1 VERER
6 RVTRWRLAWLLAVA
20 AAAPLAAEWMR
31 TPGWILALGFP
42 LLAAAAWAAL
52 WRERRGAPARGVWL
66 AGAGVLSALAVAACV
81 FTWRLGRVRDAWPRA
96 RERAVTAASRRLEK
110 DLGAAFAAARALA
123 DRAALVT
130 GPPGEE
136 TFRRVSRLVRDR
148 VPARAVVLFDAAGRP
163 TAWAGTVRV
172 PLSAAGPDLSTVT
185 SPFYLWLVARR
196 QAEGGQGTAVAA
208 VLLARASYAPRT
220 SVALTDR
227 FAERSGVGLQF
238 YQPGGAPPDS
248 DVFYYVAPGGVRQGD
263 TLFAVQPMPPAQ
275 DVAYSELLASSRR
288 AVFWLVAALLL
299 TTAAG
304 AVRAAPGAA
313 GAAVTVTAVA
323 VFLARAPLGEAFGP
337 GGLFASATYYQD
349 VLGPFSKSAGVL
361 MLSGFVVAV
370 FACALWRRGLRPRW
384 ASGLVALALIGLAPY
399 LLQDLARGITPPAD
413 GISLGLWLTWQVG
426 LVLAASALVLLAA
439 ALVRGPAVPA
449 HGGLWPFLASAL
461 AVALAVA
468 GLFLWEPRGAWPG
481 WYPYLWLP
489 ALLVAVKPMPFRS
502 TIATVAVVAGSSA
515 ALLEWGVTTQG
526 RIALA
531 ARDLEGLGNRA
542 DPLKVALFD
551 RLIHSVPP
559 ATSPQTASDLYLL
572 WRRSDLAAHNYPM
585 SLAVWSADARP
596 VLALELAQVDL
607 PDSLV
612 RSQVVEA
619 LQERLPLVRSYL
631 LVPGVYGLATMPLG
645 DGRVLTV
652 TVGPQTELVTPT
664 RVARLLAG
672 AGAEPASPYR
682 LTLSPREPAG
692 PAPGARATWV
702 RSGWTIR
709 GQRVL
714 ELPGG
719 PRHVHAQV
727 DLGGLSSLLQQ
738 GLLLLVLDF
747 GVLAALWLVV
757 ELVSGRLVPNLRA
770 WVPRVRRSL
779 RARLT
784 VSLAAFFVVPTVA
797 LAAWSYARQEDE
809 FLRSRE
815 LLMSRTLR
823 DAGAALEDAT
833 GDTAA
838 ALGDVAQNVDA
849 ELVLSQGGRLVASSA
864 PVLSD
869 LGLVDWLLPPRVF
882 MRLTLGDYLELTSRE
897 EDTPQPVLVGYRL
910 LAPAGESQA
919 SVLSSPQLLSDEAL
933 GAREEELGIAVLVA
947 AVLGIVAAV
956 FLSGLAARALALPL
970 RHLADAALAAGTGAR
985 PAPAGRAMPSELES
999 VYRAIE
1005 QAAADVEKGHEAQ
1018 RVLAW
1023 GEMARQVAHEIK
1035 NPLTP
1040 IRLGIQHLMRVHRER
1055 PAELGGVVDG
1065 TGQRI
1070 LAEIDRLDA
1079 IARAFSRFAL
1089 PSAAAAPL
1097 EAVDAAE
1104 VVREVVGLYRLGEAP
1119 IRWDVEAAAGI
1130 AVRARRDELVEVLVN
1145 LFENAR
1151 DAAATRVV
1159 VTVARAAAAEPGGP
1173 SGQVARIEV
1182 CDDGRGIVPALLPR
1196 VFEPRFSTTTSGS
1209 GLGLAIARRLV
1220 EGWGGT
1226 IGIASAE
1233 GAGTTVTLRLAGP
1246 VPPAPASGGP

>member
-1 VERER
+1 
-6 RVTRWRLAWLLAVA
+6 VTRNRLAWLFAVA

-31 TPGWILALGFP
+31 APGWVLALGVV
-42 LLAAAAWAAL
+42 LLGVAAWVAL
-52 WRERRGAPARGVWL
+52 WRERRAARWVWV
-66 AGAGVLSALAVAACV
+66 AGAALLSVLAVVVSAS
-81 FTWRLGRVRDAWPRA
+81 TWRLGWVRGAWPRA
-96 RERAVTAASRRLEK
+96 REEAVTRASRLLDG
-110 DLGAAFAAARALA
+110 DLHAAFTAVYALA
-123 DRAALVT
+123 GRAALVA
-130 GPPGEE
+130 GPSREDA
-136 TFRRVSRLVRDR
+136 FRRLAGLLHGRS
-148 VPARAVVLFDAAGRP
+148 PARAVVLFDASGRP
-163 TAWAGTVRV
+163 AAWAGTVRV
-172 PLSAAGPDLSTVT
+172 PLTAAGPELSTVT
-185 SPFYLWLVARR
+185 TPFYLWLVARR
-196 QAEGGQGTAVAA
+196 QARGGETAVAA
-208 VLLARASYAPRT
+208 VLLARASDAPRT
-220 SVALTDR
+220 GVALTDR
-227 FAERSGVGLQF
+227 FAERAGVGLQF
-238 YQPGGAPPDS
+238 YQPRAAPPDS
-248 DVFYYVAPGGVRQGD
+248 DVFYYVAPEGAGD

-275 DVAYSELLASSRR
+275 DVALSDLLASSRR
-288 AVFWLVAALLL
+288 AVFWLAVALLL
-299 TTAAG
+299 VTGAG
-304 AVRAAPGAA
+304 AARAASGAA
-313 GAAVTVTAVA
+313 GAAVTGGAVA
-323 VFLARAPLGEAFGP
+323 LFLARAPLGEAFGP
-337 GGLFASATYYQD
+337 GGLFSSATYFQS

-361 MLSGFVVAV
+361 TLTGFVVAV

-384 ASGLVALALIGLAPY
+384 ASGLAALVLIALAPY

-413 GISLGLWLTWQVG
+413 GVSLGLWLMWQLG

-515 ALLEWGVTTQG
+515 ALLEWGVTTEG
-526 RIALA
+526 RLALA

-551 RLIHSVPP
+551 RLIHAVPP
-559 ATSPQTASDLYLL
+559 ATSPQSASDLYLL
-572 WRRSDLAAHNYPM
+572 WRRSDFAAHDYPM
-585 SLAVWSADARP
+585 SLAVWSADSQRT
-596 VLALELAQVDL
+596 LALDLAELDI

-612 RSQVVEA
+612 RGQVGEA
-619 LQERLPLVRSYL
+619 LRERLPLVRSYL
-631 LVPGVYGLATMPLG
+631 LLPGVYGLATVPLN
-645 DGRVLTV
+645 DGRVLAV
-652 TVGPQTELVTPT
+652 AVGPQSQLVTPS

-672 AGAEPASPYR
+672 AGEEPAPPYR
-682 LTLSPREPAG
+682 LSLSPREPAS
-692 PAPGARATWV
+692 PHPTSRAMWV
-702 RSGWTIR
+702 RAGWSIR
-709 GQRVL
+709 GERVL

-747 GVLAALWLVV
+747 GMLAALWLVV
-757 ELVSGRLVPNLRA
+757 ELVSGRFVPNLRA

-797 LAAWSYARQEDE
+797 LAAWSYKRQEDE

-815 LLMSRTLR
+815 LLMTRTLR
-823 DAGAALEDAT
+823 DAGAALEDAAP
-833 GDTAA
+833 DPAR
-838 ALGDVAQNVDA
+838 ALRDVAQNVDA
-849 ELVLSQGGRLVASSA
+849 ELVLSQGGVLEASSA
-864 PVLSD
+864 PLLRD
-869 LGLVDWLLPPRVF
+869 LGLVDWLLPPRAF
-882 MRLTLGDYLELTSRE
+882 TRLAFGDYLELTSE
-897 EDTPQPVLVGYRL
+897 EQDTPQPVLVGYRL
-910 LAPAGESQA
+910 LGQEGASQA
-919 SVLSSPQLLSDEAL
+919 SILSSPQLLSDEAL

-956 FLSGLAARALALPL
+956 FLSGLAARALARPL
-970 RHLADAALAAGTGAR
+970 RNLAEAALAVGTGGR
-985 PAPAGRAMPSELES
+985 PGPAGGAMPSELVP

-1005 QAAADVEKGHEAQ
+1005 QAAADVEKGQEAQ

-1040 IRLGIQHLMRVHRER
+1040 IRLGIQHLMRVHREH
-1055 PAELGGVVDG
+1055 PGELGGVVDG
-1065 TGQRI
+1065 TGRRI

-1079 IARAFSRFAL
+1079 IARAFSRFAF
-1089 PSAAAAPL
+1089 PAGPAAPL
-1097 EAVDAAE
+1097 ETVDAAE
-1104 VVREVVGLYRLGEAP
+1104 VVREVVGLYRLGQAP
-1119 IRWDVEAAAGI
+1119 LRWEIEAASP
-1130 AVRARRDELVEVLVN
+1130 VMVMVRRDEFVEVLVN

-1159 VTVARAAAAEPGGP
+1159 VSVARPAAAGLPAERAVIA
-1173 SGQVARIEV
+1173 VA
-1182 CDDGRGIVPALLPR
+1182 DDGRGISPALLPR

-1246 VPPAPASGGP
+1246 ALPAPASGGP

>member
-1 VERER
+1 M
-6 RVTRWRLAWLLAVA
+6 TRWRLAWLFAVA

-31 TPGWILALGFP
+31 APGWVLAAGSV

-52 WRERRGAPARGVWL
+52 WRERRTGRARGVFFV
-66 AGAGVLSALAVAACV
+66 GAALLSALAVATCV
-81 FTWRLGRVRDAWPRA
+81 FTWRLGAVRGAWPRA
-96 RERAVTAASRRLEK
+96 REHAVTAASRRLER
-110 DLGAAFAAARALA
+110 DLRAAFAAARALA
-123 DRAALVT
+123 DQAAQVG
-130 GPPGEE
+130 GPPGDEV
-136 TFRRVSRLVRDR
+136 FRRLGALVRDR
-148 VPARAVVLFDAAGRP
+148 APARAVVLFDAAGRP
-163 TAWAGTVRV
+163 AAWAGTVRM
-172 PLSAAGPDLSTVT
+172 PLSATGPELSTVT
-185 SPFYLWLVARR
+185 TPFYLWLVARR
-196 QAEGGQGTAVAA
+196 QTHGGGGTAVAA

-220 SVALTDR
+220 GVALTDR
-227 FAERSGVGLQF
+227 FAERAGVGLQF

-248 DVFYYVAPGGVRQGD
+248 DVFYYVAPAGVRAGD
-263 TLFAVQPMPPAQ
+263 TLFAVQPMPPEQ
-275 DVAYSELLASSRR
+275 DVAYSDLLASSRR

-299 TTAAG
+299 VTGAG
-304 AVRAAPGAA
+304 AVRAVPGAGGA
-313 GAAVTVTAVA
+313 VVTAAAVAP
-323 VFLARAPLGEAFGP
+323 FLARAPLGEAFGP
-337 GGLFASATYYQD
+337 GGLFSSATYFQD
-349 VLGPFSKSAGVL
+349 VIGPFSKSTGVL
-361 MLSGFVVAV
+361 TLTGFVVAV

-384 ASGLVALALIGLAPY
+384 ASGLAALFLIALAPY

-413 GISLGLWLTWQVG
+413 GVSLGLWLMWQVG

-439 ALVRGPAVPA
+439 ALVRGPAVPV

-502 TIATVAVVAGSSA
+502 TIATVAVVAGTSA
-515 ALLEWGVTTQG
+515 ALLEWGVTTQS

-531 ARDLEGLGNRA
+531 ARDLEGLGNRT

-551 RLIHSVPP
+551 RLIHTVPST
-559 ATSPQTASDLYLL
+559 TSPQTASDLYLL
-572 WRRSDLAAHNYPM
+572 WRRSDFAAHNYPM
-585 SLAVWSADARP
+585 SLAVWSAEAQRT
-596 VLALELAQVDL
+596 LALDLAQLNL

-612 RSQVVEA
+612 RTQVQEA
-619 LQERLPLVRSYL
+619 LRERIPLVRSYL
-631 LVPGVYGLATMPLG
+631 LLPGVYGLATLPLS
-645 DGRVLTV
+645 DGRVLAV
-652 TVGPQTELVTPT
+652 AVGPQSELVTPS
-664 RVARLLAG
+664 RVARLLAV
-672 AGAEPASPYR
+672 AGEKPAPPYR
-682 LTLSPREPAG
+682 LTMSPREPEG
-692 PAPGARATWV
+692 PPPPRVMWV

-709 GQRVL
+709 GERVL

-770 WVPRVRRSL
+770 WIPRVRRSL

-809 FLRSRE
+809 LLRSRE
-815 LLMSRTLR
+815 LLMTRTLR

-833 GDTAA
+833 TDPAR
-838 ALGDVAQNVDA
+838 ALGDVAENVDA
-849 ELVLSQGGRLVASSA
+849 ELVLSQGGQLVASSA
-864 PVLSD
+864 PLLRD
-869 LGLVDWLLPPRVF
+869 LGLVDWLLPPRAF
-882 MRLTLGDYLELTSRE
+882 TRLAFGDNLELTSAE

-910 LAPAGESQA
+910 LGQGGASQA
-919 SVLSSPQLLSDEAL
+919 SILSSPQLLSDEAL

-947 AVLGIVAAV
+947 AVLGIVAAI
-956 FLSGLAARALALPL
+956 FLSGLAARALARPL
-970 RHLADAALAAGTGAR
+970 RNLADAALAAGTGAR
-985 PAPAGRAMPSELES
+985 PVPAGGAMPSELEP

-1055 PAELGGVVDG
+1055 PGELGGVVDG
-1065 TGQRI
+1065 TGRRI

-1089 PSAAAAPL
+1089 PSAASAPL

-1119 IRWDVEAAAGI
+1119 ILWEVEAGAGVL
-1130 AVRARRDELVEVLVN
+1130 VRARRDEFVEVLVN

-1151 DAAATRVV
+1151 DAAAKRVV
-1159 VTVARAAAAEPGGP
+1159 VTVAQSVDGEPDGP
-1173 SGQVARIEV
+1173 PGQAARIEV
-1182 CDDGRGIVPALLPR
+1182 TDDGRGISPALLPR
-1196 VFEPRFSTTTSGS
+1196 VFEPRFSATTSGS

-1246 VPPAPASGGP
+1246 VPRAPESGGP

>member
-1 VERER
+1 VR
-6 RVTRWRLAWLLAVA
+6 RYRLAWLFALA

-31 TPGWILALGFP
+31 EPRWALA
-42 LLAAAAWAAL
+42 LAAAPLAIVAWAPL
-52 WRERRGAPARGVWL
+52 WREGRATRGLWV
-66 AGAGVLSALAVAACV
+66 AGATLLSVLAVTMVVC
-81 FTWRLGRVRDAWPRA
+81 TWRLGSVRGAWPRA
-96 RERAVTAASRRLEK
+96 HEQAVTRASRLLDK
-110 DLGAAFAAARALA
+110 DLHAAFTTVRTLA
-123 DRAALVT
+123 DRAALVS
-130 GPPGEE
+130 GPSSGE
-136 TFRRVSRLVRDR
+136 TFRRLAGLAHGRS
-148 VPARAVVLFDAAGRP
+148 PARAVVLFGATGRP

-172 PLSAAGPDLSTVT
+172 PLTAEGPELSTVT
-185 SPFYLWLVARR
+185 TPFYLWLVARR
-196 QAEGGQGTAVAA
+196 QTPDGAGTAVAA
-208 VLLARASYAPRT
+208 ILLARASIAPRT
-220 SVALTDR
+220 GVALTDR

-238 YQPGGAPPDS
+238 YRPGGAPPDS
-248 DVFYYVAPGGVRQGD
+248 DVFYYVAPEGVGAGD
-263 TLFAVQPMPPAQ
+263 TLFAVQPMPPDQ
-275 DVAYSELLASSRR
+275 DVAISDLLASSRR

-299 TTAAG
+299 VTGAG
-304 AVRAAPGAA
+304 AMRAAPGAA
-313 GAAVTVTAVA
+313 GATITAAAVA
-323 VFLARAPLGEAFGP
+323 LPLARAPLGQAFGP
-337 GGLFASATYYQD
+337 GGLFSSATYFQT
-349 VLGPFSKSAGVL
+349 VLGSFSKSAGVL
-361 MLSGFVVAV
+361 TLTGFVVAV

-384 ASGLVALALIGLAPY
+384 ASGLAALALIGLAPY

-413 GISLGLWLTWQVG
+413 GVSLGLWLTWQVG
-426 LVLAASALVLLAA
+426 LVLSASALVLLAA
-439 ALVRGPAVPA
+439 ALVRGPKVPA

-461 AVALAVA
+461 AVGLAVA

-515 ALLEWGVTTQG
+515 ALLEWGVTTES

-531 ARDLEGLGNRA
+531 TRDVEGLGNRP

-551 RLIHSVPP
+551 RLIHAVPP
-559 ATSPQTASDLYLL
+559 TTSPQSASDLYLL
-572 WRRSDLAAHNYPM
+572 WRRSEFAAHDYPM
-585 SLAVWSADARP
+585 ALAVWTADGRRE
-596 VLALELAQVDL
+596 LALDLAQLDL

-612 RSQVVEA
+612 RSQLREA
-619 LQERLPLVRSYL
+619 LRERLPLVRSYL
-631 LVPGVYGLATMPLG
+631 LLPGVYGVATVPLT

-652 TVGPQTELVTPT
+652 AVGPQTELVAPS

-672 AGAEPASPYR
+672 AGGEPEPPPYR
-682 LTLSPREPAG
+682 LSLSPREPTGA
-692 PAPGARATWV
+692 APQARVRWV

-709 GQRVL
+709 GERVL
-714 ELPGG
+714 DLPGG
-719 PRHVHAQV
+719 PRHAHAQV

-738 GLLLLVLDF
+738 GLLLMVLDF

-757 ELVSGRLVPNLRA
+757 ELVSGRFVPSLRA

-797 LAAWSYARQEDE
+797 LAGWSYERQEDE
-809 FLRSRE
+809 FLRSRQ
-815 LLMSRTLR
+815 LLMTRTLR
-823 DAGAALEDAT
+823 DAGAALEDAEP
-833 GDTAA
+833 DPAQ
-838 ALGDVAQNVDA
+838 ALEAVAQNVDA
-849 ELVLSQGGRLVASSA
+849 ELVLSRGGVLEASSA
-864 PVLSD
+864 PLLRD
-869 LGLVDWLLPPRVF
+869 LGLVDWLLPPQAF
-882 MRLTLGDYLELTSRE
+882 TRLAFGDYLELTSE
-897 EDTPQPVLVGYRL
+897 EAGTPQPVLVGYRL
-910 LAPAGESQA
+910 LGQAGSSEA
-919 SVLSSPQLLSDEAL
+919 WILSSPQLLSDEAL

-956 FLSGLAARALALPL
+956 FLSGLAARALARPL
-970 RHLADAALAAGTGAR
+970 RNLADAALAAGTGAR
-985 PAPAGRAMPSELES
+985 PAPPAGTMPSELVS

-1005 QAAADVEKGHEAQ
+1005 QAAADVEKGQEAQ

-1065 TGQRI
+1065 TGRRI

-1079 IARAFSRFAL
+1079 IARTFSRFAV
-1089 PSAAAAPL
+1089 PSATAAPL

-1104 VVREVVGLYRLGEAP
+1104 VVQEVVALYRLGEAP
-1119 IRWDVEAAAGI
+1119 ILWEVQAGSP
-1130 AVRARRDELVEVLVN
+1130 APVMARRDEFVEVLVN

-1159 VTVARAAAAEPGGP
+1159 VTVTHPVLGETGAP
-1173 SGQVARIEV
+1173 SGPGARIEV
-1182 CDDGRGIVPALLPR
+1182 TDDGRGIEPALLPH
-1196 VFEPRFSTTTSGS
+1196 VFEPQFSTTTSGS

-1226 IGIASAE
+1226 IGIASAG

-1246 VPPAPASGGP
+1246 APPAPAPGGP